1 MNRTITIRG
10 IGKLSL
16 KPDQT
21 VVSLTQKNLHAVY
34 EKAMDEAAQ
43 HLEQL
48 RHAIAEIG
56 FSRDDLK
63 TASFEVDTE
72 YESARDENGNYQ
84 RRFVGYRVT
93 HGLKLEFDFD
103 AQRLSKVLGAIAAC
117 IAKPELNVQF
127 TVKDKEAVSAALL
140 ESACRDAKSKAE
152 MLSKASGV
160 ILGDLLSI
168 DYHWGELHLHSPTHY
183 RMDNACMM
191 KSVAAPIEIAPDA
204 IDVKD
209 GVTFVWAIQ

>member
-34 EKAMDEAAQ
+34 EKAIDEAAQ

-84 RRFVGYRVT
+84 QRFVGYRVT
-93 HGLKLEFDFD
+93 HGLKLVFDFD

-191 KSVAAPIEIAPDA
+191 KSAAPIEIAPDA